1 MEDLGCEYF
10 CDLLSRSIFQPS
22 SNNSFKF
29 IMHDLVNDL
38 AQWIS
43 GETSFRL
50 ENEMVTDNKSRR
62 FRRAHHSS
70 YTCGFYDGKSKFEV
84 FHEVEH
90 LRTFLPVLSYEIR
103 LPTRYITDV
112 VLSNLLPMFTKLRVL
127 SLKKYYI
134 TELPHSIGDLKHLRY
149 INLSETMIRCLPE
162 SICSLC
168 NLQFLILRG
177 CYRLKKLPSN
187 LRNLINLRHLVVTY
201 VDLIREMPLGIKEL
215 KCLQMLSNFIVGMV
229 TGSRLKDLK
238 DLKFL
243 RGELCVSRLDN
254 VTNLEDIRE
263 TILTDKEDLELLK
276 LEWSSQF
283 DDSRNEALEKNV
295 LDMLQPH
302 RSLKEL
308 TVKCYG
314 GTVFPSW
321 MGDPLFSNIVLLRQE
336 DCEKCTS
343 LPSLG
348 LLGSLKNLTIK
359 GMRRLKSIGFE
370 IYGEG
375 CSKPFQ
381 ALETLCFEDLP
392 EWEHWNSFKE
402 NDHVERFACLRQLSI
417 VKCPRLCGR
426 LPNHLP
432 VLEKLMIYECVQ
444 LAVSFSSL
452 PLLCKLEID
461 RCKGVACSSPA
472 DLMSINSDS
481 FKYFRV

>member
-1 MEDLGCEYF
+1 
-10 CDLLSRSIFQPS
+10 
-22 SNNSFKF
+22 
-29 IMHDLVNDL
+29 
-38 AQWIS
+38 
-43 GETSFRL
+43 
-50 ENEMVTDNKSRR
+50 
-62 FRRAHHSS
+62 
-70 YTCGFYDGKSKFEV
+70 
-84 FHEVEH
+84 
-90 LRTFLPVLSYEIR
+90 
-103 LPTRYITDV
+103 
-112 VLSNLLPMFTKLRVL
+112 
-127 SLKKYYI
+127 
-134 TELPHSIGDLKHLRY
+134 
-149 INLSETMIRCLPE
+149 
-162 SICSLC
+162 
-168 NLQFLILRG
+168 
-177 CYRLKKLPSN
+177 
-187 LRNLINLRHLVVTY
+187 
-201 VDLIREMPLGIKEL
+201 MPLGIKEL

-243 RGELCVSRLDN
+243 RGELCISRLDN

-321 MGDPLFSNIVLLRQE
+321 MGDPLVSNIVLLRLE

-444 LAVSFSSL
+444 LVVSFSSL

>member
-62 FRRAHHSS
+62 FRRARHSS

-103 LPTRYITDV
+103 LLTRYITDV
-112 VLSNLLPMFTKLRVL
+112 VLSNLLPKFRKLRVL

-177 CYRLKKLPSN
+177 CYRLMKLPSN
-187 LRNLINLRHLVVTY
+187 LRNLINLRHVVVTY

-215 KCLQMLSNFIVGMV
+215 KCLQMLSNFIVGMG
-229 TGSRLKDLK
+229 TGSCLKDLK

-243 RGELCVSRLDN
+243 RGELCISRLDN

-321 MGDPLFSNIVLLRQE
+321 MGDPLFSNIVLLRLE

-370 IYGEG
+370 ICGEG

-381 ALETLCFEDLP
+381 ALETFCFEDFP

-432 VLEKLMIYECVQ
+432 VLEKLIIYECVQ
-444 LAVSFSSL
+444 LVVSFSSL

-461 RCKGVACSSPA
+461 RCKGVACRSPA